1 MATAGYART
10 DVADLPFRLAPPL
23 AERLRTAADVECKLV
38 RALQSLGPL
47 AGRDVALLDVP
58 GGGTVVV
65 DIDAFDGSLMEE
77 LLPAAAPI
85 VGSFSFAVP

>member
-1 MATAGYART
+1 MAGS
-10 DVADLPFRLAPPL
+10 
-23 AERLRTAADVECKLV
+23 ERLRL
-38 RALQSLGPL
+38 S
-47 AGRDVALLDVP
+47 LLDVP